1 MRNTLRNRWKV
12 NLHGA
17 THPSRYG
24 SWAAATEIRGP
35 YTLRAKPGACSD
47 RDIFT
52 LSARASGVTSAPTF
66 NHSKRI
72 QQHCSAAL
80 PGRSRGSTG
89 ATRSQRS
96 SAPSSQPY
104 RCRAERRQP
113 ASAVPRAWKHAWK
126 GTQYS
131 CEGLCDGRMGGLA
144 GGSGC
149 QLQVT
154 TMVRKGISLSGLESA
169 AQSETETR
177 NEAKQRDDQGDRY
190 GAHFAIRDTLTLVQ
204 R

>member
-12 NLHGA
+12 NLDRA

-66 NHSKRI
+66 NHSKHI
-72 QQHCSAAL
+72 QQRCSAAL

-96 SAPSSQPY
+96 SASSIQPY

-113 ASAVPRAWKHAWK
+113 ASAVLRAWKHAWK
-126 GTQYS
+126 GTQYG

-154 TMVRKGISLSGLESA
+154 TMVRKGIAFRGWRSA
-169 AQSETETR
+169 AQSDETKQSRETIR
-177 NEAKQRDDQGDRY
+177 AIDAVRILP
-190 GAHFAIRDTLTLVQ
+190 FATH
-204 R
+204 